1 MGSEMCIRDRDAAHL
16 YARIAALERA
26 LAEERAT
33 RDMNSLP
40 ERPLASPMR
49 ARKDMTPPRV
59 PLRTRSTGVSP
70 EPTQSGD
77 VAALRAQIAQQ
88 QALITT
94 LNQSVDGW
102 QTRVQMQARKIAQ
115 LAAMVEGEDAEVPD
129 VADEPMRGTSP
140 GGPAVRARSPPR
152 AAQRHSPADL
162 EAAGRLRAADAE
174 VRRGV
179 GQP

>member
-1 MGSEMCIRDRDAAHL
+1 MEEAGAHLERLVLEHVREAREAHATDEAHREFRELVGGTHPVHVDDKDAAHL

-77 VAALRAQIAQQ
+77 VAALRAA
-88 QALITT
+88 ALDTA
-94 LNQSVDGW
+94 
-102 QTRVQMQARKIAQ
+102 ARLTQ
-115 LAAMVEGEDAEVPD
+115 E
-129 VADEPMRGTSP
+129 
-140 GGPAVRARSPPR
+140 
-152 AAQRHSPADL
+152 
-162 EAAGRLRAADAE
+162 LR
-174 VRRGV
+174 
-179 GQP
+179 P